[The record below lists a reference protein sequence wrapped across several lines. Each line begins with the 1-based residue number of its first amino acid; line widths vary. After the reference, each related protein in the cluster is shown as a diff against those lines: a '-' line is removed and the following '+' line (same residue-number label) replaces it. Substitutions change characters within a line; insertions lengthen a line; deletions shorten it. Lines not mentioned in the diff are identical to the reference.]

1 MTGIKASSLRPSTLQ
16 KRPLSVL
23 CIDYVGGFC
32 RHGDNCK
39 KSHDICAV
47 VEVDSR
53 PEAPVLDSQPNL
65 LSLDPRLPRSDGR
78 SFDDDGPGNL
88 SSAGARH
95 QNDHGMHSIK
105 REFVYYTDGDS

>member
-1 MTGIKASSLRPSTLQ
+1 MTDIKASSLRPSTLQ
-16 KRPLSVL
+16 KRPLSAL

-39 KSHDICAV
+39 RSHDICAV

-95 QNDHGMHSIK
+95 QNDHGMAFH
-105 REFVYYTDGDS
+105 